1 MKPRTNLL
9 AKAFIVALP
18 LCAVAKIAAAQEQ
31 MVEPPPPAPPPT
43 YVATVAPVY
52 YNGVPMYW
60 YLNHWYWLAP
70 GGAWSYYRVEPRFL
84 HDERMR
90 GRPFRHFE
98 EHRFGGGH
106 FGGHHR

>member
-1 MKPRTNLL
+1 
-9 AKAFIVALP
+9 
-18 LCAVAKIAAAQEQ
+18 
-31 MVEPPPPAPPPT
+31 
-43 YVATVAPVY
+43 
-52 YNGVPMYW
+52 MYW
-60 YLNHWYWLAP
+60 YLNHWYWRAP